1 MNWEIKGIS
10 VFYRLH
16 EYARYFDEN
25 TRFIWKSK
33 DGLIYFA
40 TYQNLLDMAIDSD
53 MQPTDEII
61 IYGIPVDNE

>member
-10 VFYRLH
+10 IFYRLH
-16 EYARYFDEN
+16 EYVKDFDEN

-40 TYQNLLDMAIDSD
+40 TYKNLLDMAIDSD
-53 MQPTDEII
+53 MQPTDEIT
-61 IYGIPVDNE
+61 IYGLTVNDE